1 MTHTKLS
8 LAAQKKHQRGATL
21 IELLVGITI
30 GLLTVVVGLGAVVV
44 SRSLSGTVSDASRL
58 QQQASYAFRVIGQ
71 QLRQTAGLAIDPTT
85 GTKANVEFSVFTS
98 APTSPISGKES
109 PASSEFKLAL
119 AYQSSLEPIYASPTA
134 TAASNGYLLRNC
146 LAENPDSSN
155 AIVAPVLES
164 KFKLDAKNNLVCA
177 GSGAAQPIVSG
188 VMDFQVTYLQQVLD
202 AATKQPQF
210 RYTTATNI
218 TTSADWGNVHAVE
231 VCLEFEGDE
240 IIDTAGSTYRD
251 CNWKTGDAEK
261 PRGKKMRVIYRNT
274 FYVRNQGW
282 QAT

>member
-109 PASSEFKLAL
+109 PASSEYKLAL
-119 AYQSSLEPIYASPTA
+119 AYQSSL
-134 TAASNGYLLRNC
+134 
-146 LAENPDSSN
+146 
-155 AIVAPVLES
+155 
-164 KFKLDAKNNLVCA
+164 A
-177 GSGAAQPIVSG
+177 G
-188 VMDFQVTYLQQVLD
+188 
-202 AATKQPQF
+202 
-210 RYTTATNI
+210 
-218 TTSADWGNVHAVE
+218 
-231 VCLEFEGDE
+231 C
-240 IIDTAGSTYRD
+240 
-251 CNWKTGDAEK
+251 
-261 PRGKKMRVIYRNT
+261 
-274 FYVRNQGW
+274 
-282 QAT
+282 